1 MFLQLN
7 FSKNIFTV
15 AGYIQQLIKQSGLDL
30 KVGLVQTAYANG
42 SSTEYINKTLV
53 IMLCVNSF
61 KK

>member
-1 MFLQLN
+1 MFLQVN
-7 FSKNIFTV
+7 FSKNLFLV